1 MNNTNLNVLLRYTLY
16 NVLSGDLD
24 LLRWIPTVLFYY
36 YNYYYQVEKWQFLFC
51 FNSVLKQT
59 SI

>member
-1 MNNTNLNVLLRYTLY
+1 MNYTNLNVLLRYTLY

-51 FNSVLKQT
+51 FNSVLKET

>member
-59 SI
+59 TI

>member
-36 YNYYYQVEKWQFLFC
+36 YNYYYQVEKWQFVFC

>member
-51 FNSVLKQT
+51 FNSVLKET